1 MRAACCEATV
11 LRHEVIADDIRLLT
25 ALWPDRE
32 HVPHA
37 GQFFTLRAWGADE
50 APFLSRPISVHKW
63 DAETQT
69 VEFLYAVVGEGTRK
83 LTALKKGDS
92 FQLTGP
98 MGNGFDVADI
108 LSKYQKIAV
117 VGGGIGTAPMYQ
129 LTRELAAGGVKPD
142 VFFGFRDKPY
152 CMEEY
157 RSIAGIVKVST
168 DTGAVG
174 YGEAPPT
181 GVITGD
187 TTGAII
193 GAIRD
198 HIAPAILG
206 RGLDEFEDLTA
217 AVQKALVHNTSAK
230 AAVDMAL
237 WDLLGQK
244 YSAPV
249 YRMLGGA
256 RSNIVTDITIS
267 VNPPEEMAR
276 DARTA
281 IQRGYDCLKV
291 KVGID
296 PELDVARLA
305 AVREAVG
312 KDVKLRI
319 DANQAWNAKQAVRI
333 LDQMQEKGLD
343 IEFVEQPVPA
353 ADLEGM
359 QYVTRHAS
367 VPVLADESVFS
378 PADALRI
385 MQTGAADFV
394 NIKLMKCGGIT
405 NALRIAS
412 AAEVYGVECM
422 IGCMLEAKIS
432 VNAAVELACAKKII
446 TKVDLDGPV
455 LCSEDH
461 ILGGAVFDEKNITV
475 SDAPGMGIQ
484 GFVPGKVT
492 YLDD

>member
-1 MRAACCEATV
+1 MKITSVRLGRISV
-11 LRHEVIADDIRLLT
+11 PLRTPFKT
-25 ALWPDRE
+25 ALR
-32 HVPHA
+32 
-37 GQFFTLRAWGADE
+37 
-50 APFLSRPISVHKW
+50 SVSS
-63 DAETQT
+63 
-69 VEFLYAVVGEGTRK
+69 VE
-83 LTALKKGDS
+83 
-92 FQLTGP
+92 
-98 MGNGFDVADI
+98 DV
-108 LSKYQKIAV
+108 
-117 VGGGIGTAPMYQ
+117 
-129 LTRELAAGGVKPD
+129 
-142 VFFGFRDKPY
+142 
-152 CMEEY
+152 
-157 RSIAGIVKVST
+157 IVEIHT
-168 DTGAVG
+168 DCGAVG

-181 GVITGD
+181 GAITGD

-193 GAIRD
+193 GAIQD
-198 HIAPAILG
+198 HIAKTIIG
-206 RGLDEFEDLTA
+206 RDVDELEPLLQS
-217 AVQKALVHNTSAK
+217 VQKCIVGNSSAK

-237 WDLLGQK
+237 WDLYGQLYK
-244 YSAPV
+244 IPV
-249 YRMLGGA
+249 YKLLGGG
-256 RSNIVTDITIS
+256 RKQIVTDITIS
-267 VNPPEEMAR
+267 VNDPDTMVSDSLKAV
-276 DARTA
+276 A
-281 IQRGYDCLKV
+281 RGYDCLKM
-291 KVGID
+291 KVGVN
-296 PELDVARLA
+296 PELDVARLS
-305 AVREAVG
+305 AVRNAVG
-312 KDVKLRI
+312 KDIVIRI

-333 LDQMQEKGLD
+333 LDQMREKGLD

-359 QYVTRHAS
+359 RYVTRHAS

>member
-1 MRAACCEATV
+1 MKITEVRLGLISV
-11 LRHEVIADDIRLLT
+11 PLRVPFKT
-25 ALWPDRE
+25 ALR
-32 HVPHA
+32 
-37 GQFFTLRAWGADE
+37 
-50 APFLSRPISVHKW
+50 SVSS
-63 DAETQT
+63 
-69 VEFLYAVVGEGTRK
+69 VE
-83 LTALKKGDS
+83 
-92 FQLTGP
+92 
-98 MGNGFDVADI
+98 DV
-108 LSKYQKIAV
+108 
-117 VGGGIGTAPMYQ
+117 
-129 LTRELAAGGVKPD
+129 
-142 VFFGFRDKPY
+142 
-152 CMEEY
+152 
-157 RSIAGIVKVST
+157 IVEIHT

-198 HIAPAILG
+198 HIAKTIIG
-206 RGLDEFEDLTA
+206 RDVDDFEDLMIA
-217 AVQKALVHNTSAK
+217 LNACIQKNTSAK

-237 WDLLGQK
+237 WDLYGQLYK
-244 YSAPV
+244 IPV
-249 YRMLGGA
+249 YKLMGGA
-256 RSNIVTDITIS
+256 KKSIVTDITIS
-267 VNPPEEMAR
+267 VNAPAEMAR

-281 IQRGYDCLKV
+281 VQRGYDCLKV

-312 KDVKLRI
+312 KDICIRI

-333 LDQMQEKGLD
+333 LNQMQDKGLD

-359 QYVTRHAS
+359 QYVTRHAD
-367 VPVLADESVFS
+367 VPVQADESVFS
-378 PADALRI
+378 PADALKI
-385 MQTGAADFV
+385 MQTGAADLV

-405 NALRIAS
+405 NALRIAA

-446 TKVDLDGPV
+446 TRIDLDGPV

-461 ILGGAVFDEKNITV
+461 ILGGAAFDEKNITV

-484 GFVPGKVT
+484 GFVAGKVH
-492 YLDD
+492 YLD

>member
-1 MRAACCEATV
+1 MKITQVRLGRISTP
-11 LRHEVIADDIRLLT
+11 LRVPFKT
-25 ALWPDRE
+25 ALRT
-32 HVPHA
+32 VN
-37 GQFFTLRAWGADE
+37 
-50 APFLSRPISVHKW
+50 SVE
-63 DAETQT
+63 DVI
-69 VEFLYAVVGEGTRK
+69 VELH
-83 LTALKKGDS
+83 
-92 FQLTGP
+92 
-98 MGNGFDVADI
+98 
-108 LSKYQKIAV
+108 
-117 VGGGIGTAPMYQ
+117 
-129 LTRELAAGGVKPD
+129 
-142 VFFGFRDKPY
+142 
-152 CMEEY
+152 
-157 RSIAGIVKVST
+157 T

-187 TTGAII
+187 TAGAII
-193 GAIRD
+193 GAIQD
-198 HIAPAILG
+198 HI
-206 RGLDEFEDLTA
+206 
-217 AVQKALVHNTSAK
+217 
-230 AAVDMAL
+230 
-237 WDLLGQK
+237 
-244 YSAPV
+244 APV

-256 RSNIVTDITIS
+256 RKNIVTDITIS

-281 IQRGYDCLKV
+281 IARGYDCLKV

-312 KDVKLRI
+312 REVCIRI

-333 LDQMQEKGLD
+333 LNQMQDKGLD

-359 QYVTRHAS
+359 QYVTRHAD

-378 PADALRI
+378 PADALKI
-385 MQTGAADFV
+385 MQTGAADLV

-405 NALRIAS
+405 NALRIAA

-446 TKVDLDGPV
+446 TRIDLDGPV

-475 SDAPGMGIQ
+475 SDAPGLGIQ
-484 GFVPGKVT
+484 GFVPGKVQ
-492 YLDD
+492 YLG